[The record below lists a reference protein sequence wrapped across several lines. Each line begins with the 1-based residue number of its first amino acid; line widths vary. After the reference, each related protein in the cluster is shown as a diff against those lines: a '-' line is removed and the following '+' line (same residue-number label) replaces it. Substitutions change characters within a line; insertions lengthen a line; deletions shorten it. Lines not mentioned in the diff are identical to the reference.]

1 MSTISQLVV
10 SASRQASG
18 VPVRSGKVP

>member
-1 MSTISQLVV
+1 MSTISQSVV
-10 SASRQASG
+10 SASRHASG